1 MCARRSRLP
10 GQQLHP
16 LAWNTRALDA
26 ANALTDN
33 RVRCH
38 HASLQDL
45 PDDSYGVGI
54 REAIADITEAIARRD
69 SATDARQSAS

>member
-16 LAWNTRALDA
+16 LAWNIRALDA
-26 ANALTDN
+26 ADALTDS
-33 RVRCH
+33 RVRRH

-45 PDDSYGVGI
+45 PDDSYGTGI
-54 REAIADITEAIARRD
+54 RDAIADITEAIARRD
-69 SATDARQSAS
+69 SATDTSQSAS